1 MENAIHGEDFN
12 LGTIDFLFHVFTHSL
27 CWVIKCG
34 GDGTTTKVEMES
46 SRCKD
51 VDEKKQ
57 SWEGTMHIVALS
69 LISFDECIEESYG
82 KMLMT

>member
-1 MENAIHGEDFN
+1 
-12 LGTIDFLFHVFTHSL
+12 
-27 CWVIKCG
+27 
-34 GDGTTTKVEMES
+34 MES